1 MWAHLTWVKVAAM
14 PQVEM
19 PFQYQLLQPVSESP
33 GGLIKIE
40 FYTYVPPEI
49 LTHKVWSR
57 EGEFAFLASS

>member
-1 MWAHLTWVKVAAM
+1 M

-33 GGLIKIE
+33 GGLIKTE

-49 LTHKVWSR
+49 LIHKVWGR
-57 EGEFAFLASS
+57 EGEFAFLGSS